1 MSPDRTPLA
10 DDELRRL
17 LAVGRA
23 LVSELDLESV
33 LDHVLQTAVELT
45 NARYAA
51 LGILDDSKDGLERFL
66 HTGLDK
72 EARRRIGPLPR
83 GRGVLGELIRDPR
96 PLRLAD
102 VTKHP
107 RSYGFPPGHPPM
119 ATFLGVPITI
129 RGEAYGNLYLAEKV
143 GGGEFSERDEQLV
156 VVLADWASIA
166 IDNARLYK
174 GIELRRDEL
183 ERAVRGLEATSAI
196 ARAVGFET
204 DLERVLE
211 LIAKRGRAMS
221 QARAFLVLLQDSHTL
236 RVAAAAG
243 EIDGAVLG
251 AEVPESSLAV
261 TALTTGTGELVVELD
276 SRIGHGLDDIAPDAS
291 SALVVPLGFRGR
303 GQGVLIALDSL
314 RDDPSFDSEDQHLLA
329 SFASSAAIAIATAQ
343 SVSADRLRLSIRA
356 AENERTRWARELHD
370 ETLQELGAFKVALES
385 VRQAAD
391 PSAAMAAL
399 DRSIEHVDLSIRN
412 LQGLI
417 TELRPA
423 ALDELGL
430 RPALEAL
437 LERTS
442 ATSGMIVESEIR
454 LEENGAAARLG
465 PELESTVYRL
475 VQETLTNTVKHAN
488 AERVELTLKAI
499 GGEVRLSVSD
509 DGSGFLLDRPGE
521 GFGLI
526 GMRERV
532 ELVGGR
538 LEVESSPGGGTVV
551 RARLPVRP
559 LEQLVSRPAGKA
571 DEASDLQVF

>member
-1 MSPDRTPLA
+1 M
-10 DDELRRL
+10 
-17 LAVGRA
+17 
-23 LVSELDLESV
+23 
-33 LDHVLQTAVELT
+33 
-45 NARYAA
+45 
-51 LGILDDSKDGLERFL
+51 
-66 HTGLDK
+66 
-72 EARRRIGPLPR
+72 
-83 GRGVLGELIRDPR
+83 
-96 PLRLAD
+96 
-102 VTKHP
+102 
-107 RSYGFPPGHPPM
+107 
-119 ATFLGVPITI
+119 
-129 RGEAYGNLYLAEKV
+129 
-143 GGGEFSERDEQLV
+143 
-156 VVLADWASIA
+156 
-166 IDNARLYK
+166 
-174 GIELRRDEL
+174 
-183 ERAVRGLEATSAI
+183 
-196 ARAVGFET
+196 
-204 DLERVLE
+204 
-211 LIAKRGRAMS
+211 
-221 QARAFLVLLQDSHTL
+221 
-236 RVAAAAG
+236 
-243 EIDGAVLG
+243 
-251 AEVPESSLAV
+251 
-261 TALTTGTGELVVELD
+261 
-276 SRIGHGLDDIAPDAS
+276 
-291 SALVVPLGFRGR
+291 
-303 GQGVLIALDSL
+303 
-314 RDDPSFDSEDQHLLA
+314 
-329 SFASSAAIAIATAQ
+329 
-343 SVSADRLRLSIRA
+343 
-356 AENERTRWARELHD
+356 
-370 ETLQELGAFKVALES
+370 ALET

-442 ATSGMIVESEIR
+442 ATSGMVVESEIR

-488 AERVELTLKAI
+488 AERVELTLKAS

-509 DGSGFLLDRPGE
+509 DGSGFLLDRPAE

-559 LEQLVSRPAGKA
+559 LEQLVSPPAEKT